1 MNATAGEPVA
11 LVELGRVGKPHGLKG
26 ELCIDMF
33 ADSPLIFADLQRI
46 YLRQEGKKP
55 RPCAVLAARE
65 HQGRALVLVDRCQGR
80 DQAEAWRGAVV
91 LARERDLP
99 PVAEDE
105 FNLDVLLGCTVQYV
119 DTTRLGTLE
128 DIQELAGQIIWYIH
142 DESGHEI
149 LLPAVDEFVV
159 DIDVEAGIIVVDP
172 PEGLVE
178 LYQHST

>member
-99 PVAEDE
+99 PVA
-105 FNLDVLLGCTVQYV
+105 
-119 DTTRLGTLE
+119 
-128 DIQELAGQIIWYIH
+128 
-142 DESGHEI
+142 
-149 LLPAVDEFVV
+149 
-159 DIDVEAGIIVVDP
+159 
-172 PEGLVE
+172 
-178 LYQHST
+178 